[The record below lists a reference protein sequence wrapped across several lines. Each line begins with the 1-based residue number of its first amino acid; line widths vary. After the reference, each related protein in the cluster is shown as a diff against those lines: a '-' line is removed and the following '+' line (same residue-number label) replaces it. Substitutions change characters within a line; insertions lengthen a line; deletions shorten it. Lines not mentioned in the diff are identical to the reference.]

1 MNKSYSLF
9 IDTTQNYCN
18 LAILDDQNS
27 IMNKLQILTH
37 NNMTDVVVEKISELL
52 NPTNV
57 DKKDIKNIYLLIGPG
72 SFTGCRV
79 GYIIAES
86 FKSVNN
92 CNILYTN
99 SLLFQLPKGTGI
111 SLIDAKSNKFF
122 VAIYDQYKEI
132 LSPKLIDANE
142 LDSIKKQYSNFE
154 IYLDYQNIDVFKNLL
169 ANINNAFIKL
179 PNGEKIVPLYIK
191 GFTN

>member
-18 LAILDDQNS
+18 LAILDDQNL
-27 IMNKLQILTH
+27 IVNKLQILTH
-37 NNMTDVVVEKISELL
+37 NNMTDVVIEKISELL
-52 NPTNV
+52 NLTNV

-92 CNILYTN
+92 CNIWYTN

-111 SLIDAKSNKFF
+111 S
-122 VAIYDQYKEI
+122 
-132 LSPKLIDANE
+132 LIDANE

-154 IYLDYQNIDVFKNLL
+154 IYLDYQNVDVFKNLL
-169 ANINNAFIKL
+169 ANINSAFIKL
-179 PNGEKIVPLYIK
+179 TNSEKIVPLYIK

>member
-18 LAILDDQNS
+18 LAILDDQNL
-27 IMNKLQILTH
+27 IVNKLQILTH

-142 LDSIKKQYSNFE
+142 LDSIKKQYSNLE

-169 ANINNAFIKL
+169 ANINSAFIKL